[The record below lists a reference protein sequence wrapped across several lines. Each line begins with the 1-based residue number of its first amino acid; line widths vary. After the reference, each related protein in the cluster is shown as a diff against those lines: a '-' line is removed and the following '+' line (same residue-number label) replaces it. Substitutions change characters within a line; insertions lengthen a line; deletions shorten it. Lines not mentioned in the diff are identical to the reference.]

1 MINLDGSLTTVLAMG
16 RDIDA
21 ADPYLR
27 ASAHMLSMYYA
38 SIARRLRRRA
48 GSNQTPIHLTGR
60 QLECLKWV
68 RDGKSSTDIGEILGL
83 SSRTVDEYLAHACT
97 RLGVKSRFQAVTE
110 AYLHGLLEL

>member
-1 MINLDGSLTTVLAMG
+1 
-16 RDIDA
+16 
-21 ADPYLR
+21 
-27 ASAHMLSMYYA
+27 MLSMYYA